1 MSMTSPPQP
10 GSPADRVQRSG
21 LAVLVTLSVCIS
33 LAAHAQPKLDLR
45 KSEIDLGTIYSGALI
60 RTPITISNAGTE
72 PLTITNVRTSCGCT
86 TVKQP
91 TEALKPGQSATIEV
105 EFNSAGFRGRA
116 VKYVYLQTNDPGA
129 DYHTITLRVDIKE
142 ELVPVPP
149 VSVIWLGNVPVGKA
163 QSKTMIFAN
172 ASGAKLTVKKVSS
185 LPSSVKA
192 TIRPKTL
199 APSDTL
205 EIVLTI
211 TPDQEGYVNAEVFV
225 ETTSTKQPR
234 VPFRITYI
242 GVKPE

>member
-1 MSMTSPPQP
+1 MTSQ
-10 GSPADRVQRSG
+10 SHLASSTHEARPA
-21 LAVLVTLSVCIS
+21 LFALLIALSLWAS
-33 LAAHAQPKLDLR
+33 FDAQAQPKLSIQ
-45 KSEIDLGTIYSGALI
+45 KAEIDLGTIYNGALI
-60 RTPITISNAGTE
+60 RTPITISNAGTAD
-72 PLTITNVRTSCGCT
+72 LIITSVRTSCGCT

-91 TEALKPGQSATIEV
+91 AEPLKPGASATIEV

-116 VKYVYLQTNDPGA
+116 VKYVYIQTNDTSA

-149 VSVIWLGNVPVGKA
+149 VSVIWLGNVALGKA
-163 QSKTMIFAN
+163 QSKAMTFVN
-172 ASGAKLTVKKVSS
+172 ASPAKLSLKKISG

-192 TIRPKTL
+192 TIRPKTV

-205 EIVLTI
+205 EVLLTI
-211 TPDQEGYVNAEVFV
+211 TPDHEGYVNAEVFL
-225 ETTSTKQPR
+225 ETSSTRQPR

>member
-1 MSMTSPPQP
+1 MTIQP
-10 GSPADRVQRSG
+10 R
-21 LAVLVTLSVCIS
+21 LAVSIRHARLPVLAFLIALGLWAS
-33 LAAHAQPKLDLR
+33 LEAQAQPKLDIR
-45 KSEIDLGTIYSGALI
+45 KAEIDLGTVYNGAVI

-72 PLTITNVRTSCGCT
+72 NLTITSVRTSCGCT

-91 TEALKPGQSATIEV
+91 AEPLKPGASATIEV

-116 VKYVYLQTNDPGA
+116 VKYVYIQTNDPGA

-149 VSVIWLGNVPVGKA
+149 VSVIWLGNVPLGKA
-163 QSKTMIFAN
+163 QSKTMTFTN
-172 ASGAKLTVKKVSS
+172 ASSAKLSLKKVSD

-192 TIRPKTL
+192 TIRSKTV

-205 EIVLTI
+205 EVLLTI
-211 TPDQEGYVNAEVFV
+211 TPDHEGYVNAEVFL
-225 ETTSTKQPR
+225 ETSSTNQPR

>member
-1 MSMTSPPQP
+1 MTSHLHLGSQP
-10 GSPADRVQRSG
+10 HRMRHSG
-21 LAVLVTLSVCIS
+21 LALLVTLSVCVS
-33 LAAHAQPKLDLR
+33 LGAHAQPKLDLR
-45 KSEIDLGTIYSGALI
+45 KPEIDLGTIYSGALV

-91 TEALKPGQSATIEV
+91 TEALKPGESATIEV

-116 VKYVYLQTNDPGA
+116 VKYVYLQTNDPSA

-163 QSKTMIFAN
+163 HSKTMTFAN
-172 ASGAKLTVKKVSS
+172 ASGAKLSVKKLSG

-192 TIRPKTL
+192 TIRPKTV

-211 TPDQEGYVNAEVFV
+211 TPDREGYVNAEVFV
-225 ETTSTKQPR
+225 ETSSPNQPR